1 MHARRHAE
9 HRLSRATMELLL
21 PVPLSSFIFL
31 KGLAQ
36 VVMESFSFPRSGVEK
51 ISTFEGSQGGQAYLL
66 P

>member
-1 MHARRHAE
+1 
-9 HRLSRATMELLL
+9 MELLL
-21 PVPLSSFIFL
+21 PVALSSFIFL

-36 VVMESFSFPRSGVEK
+36 VVIESFSFPRSGVEK

>member
-1 MHARRHAE
+1 
-9 HRLSRATMELLL
+9 MELLL

-36 VVMESFSFPRSGVEK
+36 VVMELFSSPRSGVEML
-51 ISTFEGSQGGQAYLL
+51 STFEGSQGGQAYLL